1 MALRFSLLIAV
12 EQQGI
17 LESKYKYGT
26 AGLEYFCKLDRKC
39 KYNKKKSLRFG
50 VKY

>member
-1 MALRFSLLIAV
+1 MTLRFSLLIAV

-17 LESKYKYGT
+17 SECKCKYGT
-26 AGLEYFCKLDRKC
+26 AGLEYFCNLIG
-39 KYNKKKSLRFG
+39 NVNITKKISLRFG

>member
-17 LESKYKYGT
+17 SESKCKHGT
-26 AGLEYFCKLDRKC
+26 TGLGAFANLIR
-39 KYNKKKSLRFG
+39 NVNITKKISLRFG

>member
-17 LESKYKYGT
+17 SES
-26 AGLEYFCKLDRKC
+26 
-39 KYNKKKSLRFG
+39 KYNKKISLRFG

>member
-17 LESKYKYGT
+17 SESKCKYGT
-26 AGLEYFCKLDRKC
+26 TGLEYFCKLDRKC
-39 KYNKKKSLRFG
+39 KYNKKISLRFG